1 MDDITNKKDIELLV
15 DTFYGKVM
23 INPII
28 GPIFSEV
35 VRVNWGTHLP
45 KMYSFWGSLLL
56 NEQSFSGNP
65 MRVHVGLSALTA
77 MTEVEFSEWLML
89 FHETVDELFS
99 GKIADEA
106 KTRASNI
113 ARLMRTKI
121 KMNEQQSSVLFRSN
135 R

>member
-1 MDDITNKKDIELLV
+1 MLQDITERKDIELMV

-28 GPIFSEV
+28 GPIFSDV
-35 VRVNWGTHLP
+35 MRVDWGIHLP
-45 KMYSFWGSLLL
+45 KMYSFWSSLLL

-65 MRVHVGLSALTA
+65 MRVHIGLSKLTA
-77 MTEVEFSEWLML
+77 MTETEFSEWLML

-99 GKIADEA
+99 GEKADEA

-113 ARLMRTKI
+113 ARLMLAKI
-121 KMNEQQSSVLFRSN
+121 KINEQSSVLLRSN
-135 R
+135 H

>member
-1 MDDITNKKDIELLV
+1 MHDIKNRKDIELLV

-28 GPIFSEV
+28 GPIFSDV
-35 VRVNWGTHLP
+35 VRVNWGKHLP
-45 KMYSFWGSLLL
+45 KMYSFWSSLLL

-65 MRVHVGLSALTA
+65 MKVHIGLSKLTD

-106 KTRASNI
+106 KMRASNI
-113 ARLMRTKI
+113 ARLMEAKI
-121 KMNEQQSSVLFRSN
+121 KMNEQSSVLFRSN
-135 R
+135 Y

>member
-1 MDDITNKKDIELLV
+1 MDDIVNKKDIELMV

-28 GPIFSEV
+28 GPIFSDV
-35 VRVNWGTHLP
+35 VRVNWGSHLP
-45 KMYSFWGSLLL
+45 KMYSFWSSLLL

-65 MRVHVGLSALTA
+65 MRVHIGLSKLTA
-77 MTEVEFSEWLML
+77 MTETEFSEWLML

-99 GKIADEA
+99 GKKAEEA

-113 ARLMRTKI
+113 ARLMQAKI
-121 KMNEQQSSVLFRSN
+121 KMNEQTSVLLRSN
-135 R
+135 N

>member
-1 MDDITNKKDIELLV
+1 MHDITNRKDIELMV

-23 INPII
+23 INPVI

-35 VRVNWGTHLP
+35 VRINWGTHLP
-45 KMYSFWGSLLL
+45 KMYSFWSSLLL

-65 MRVHVGLSALTA
+65 MRTHIELGKITA
-77 MTEVEFSEWLML
+77 MTKVEFSEWLML
-89 FHETVDELFS
+89 FHETVDELFI
-99 GKIADEA
+99 GEKAEEA

-113 ARLMRTKI
+113 ARLMLTKI
-121 KMNEQQSSVLFRSN
+121 KMNDQSSVLLRSN